1 MISQAC
7 RFYVAAFAAAFGLTL
22 LAAPAA
28 RAFTLDN
35 QYSTNSDGSAQYV
48 DPAAPASRFGN
59 SNGQTTI
66 RQGNTTLQFGRPQS
80 FDQRFDK
87 DSMFNPNGK
96 PSGER

>member
-1 MISQAC
+1 MRSQASQ
-7 RFYVAAFAAAFGLTL
+7 FYFAAFAAALAAAL

-35 QYSTNSDGSAQYV
+35 QYNTNSDGSAKYV
-48 DPAAPASRFGN
+48 DPDAPASRFGTA
-59 SNGQTTI
+59 NGQTTI

-96 PSGER
+96 PPGER